1 MSLLQS
7 SALDAALE
15 AVPRQLLIGGRWVDA
30 ASGKTFGVVNPSTGE
45 ELLRVAEGGSED
57 VDAAVAAARRAYEE
71 GPWRRLTPAERQ
83 RIVWRIADLME
94 EHAEEL
100 ATLETLDVGK
110 PLNNSRAA
118 DVPLAIEYFRYMA
131 GWATRLEGKTVTP
144 SLPGEWHCY
153 TMREPI
159 GVVGAI
165 VPWNFPLLMAAW
177 KVAPA
182 LACGNAVILKPAE
195 ETPLTALRL
204 MSLIQEAGVPDGIV
218 NIITGFGETA
228 GAAIAAHEGINKVT
242 FTGSTEVG
250 KLIVKAAA
258 GSLKRVTLELGGK
271 SPNVIFP
278 DADIDEAIIGA
289 GLAIFYNSGE
299 CCTAGSR
306 LYVHKKVFDDVI
318 NGVAGYARNIK
329 VGSPL
334 DADTEMGPLVSGR
347 HLERVQSYLDVG
359 RAEGAEIAAGGDRIG
374 DTGFFL
380 EPTVFVNV
388 KPEMKVV
395 REEIFGPVVVAQPF
409 DDLDEIARVANDS
422 PYGLGA
428 GIWTKDLSIAHRLAR
443 RIESG
448 AIYVNCYQPT
458 DAAMPFGGFKQS
470 GWGREHGE
478 QALELYTEQKGVFVQ
493 LAGAPDEAPA
503 AG

>member
-1 MSLLQS
+1 MSLLQAS
-7 SALDAALE
+7 QLDAALE
-15 AVPRQLLIGGRWVDA
+15 QVPRQLFIGGSWTDA
-30 ASGKTFGVVNPSTGE
+30 ASGKTFAVINPSTGE
-45 ELLRVAEGGSED
+45 ELMQVAEGGAED
-57 VDAAVAAARRAYEE
+57 VDAAVRAARSALD
-71 GPWRRLTPAERQ
+71 GPWARMKPAERQ
-83 RIVWRIADLME
+83 RVVWRIADLME

-110 PLNNSRAA
+110 PINNSRAN
-118 DVPLAIEYFRYMA
+118 DVPISIEYFRYMA
-131 GWATRLEGKTVTP
+131 GWATRLEGKTVAP
-144 SLPGEWHCY
+144 SLPGEWHCF
-153 TMREPI
+153 TVREPV

-177 KVAPA
+177 KLAPA

-195 ETPLTALRL
+195 DTPLAALRL
-204 MSLIQEAGVPDGIV
+204 VSLIEEAGVPDGVI

-228 GAAIAAHEGINKVT
+228 GAAMAAHEGINKIT

-258 GSLKRVTLELGGK
+258 GNLKRVTLELGGK
-271 SPNVIFP
+271 SPNIIFP
-278 DADIDEAIIGA
+278 DANVDEAVTGA

-306 LYVHKKVFDDVI
+306 LYVHNKLFDDVI
-318 NGVAGYARNIK
+318 GGIADYARNVK

-334 DADTEMGPLVSGR
+334 ESETEMGPLVSAT
-347 HLERVQSYLDVG
+347 HLERVQSYLEAG
-359 RAEGAEIAAGGDRIG
+359 RAEGAEIAAGGNRIG
-374 DTGFFL
+374 DTGYFL
-380 EPTVFVNV
+380 EPTVFVNTN
-388 KPEMKVV
+388 PEMKVV

-428 GIWTKDLSIAHRLAR
+428 GIWTNDLSIAHRLAR

-458 DAAMPFGGFKQS
+458 DASMPFGGFKQS

-478 QALELYTEQKGVFVQ
+478 QALDLYTEQKGVFMN
-493 LAGAPDEAPA
+493 LSGAPDEPPQM
-503 AG
+503 G